1 MKLINEQDI
10 WRDDIICEMKELANL
25 GIKIP
30 KKAYQLAEQ
39 ALIEDYLSMDNTET
53 IDHLIMLS
61 KI

>member
-10 WRDDIICEMKELANL
+10 WRDDIICEMKELASL

>member
-10 WRDDIICEMKELANL
+10 WRDDIICEMKELASL

-39 ALIEDYLSMDNTET
+39 ALIEDYLSLDNTET